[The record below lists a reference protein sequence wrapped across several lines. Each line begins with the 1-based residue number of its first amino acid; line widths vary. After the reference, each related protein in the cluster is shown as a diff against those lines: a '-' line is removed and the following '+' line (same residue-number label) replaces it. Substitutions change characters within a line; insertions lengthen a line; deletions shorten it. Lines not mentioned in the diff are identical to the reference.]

1 LQPANAIPTADAE
14 LSLVA
19 QVGNGTYGKDKFPER
34 SPFHPILD
42 PRQIFQADECW
53 NSIRESLKR
62 FERDPVLIGDS
73 YACDLRRNP
82 KFWNMFSHA
91 FKAAPMFGAHKDGR
105 LNKAV
110 VAIEEDYTQSELYKS
125 HSDRQAYKSVSY
137 QSLMTIRSGFSDD
150 EILECF
156 VAQFNE
162 NELQKR
168 RADKYYQPMHM
179 FGSRIMQE
187 LEGFLRDEDSEASC
201 REKASALV
209 SGRST
214 KRLTITDGAVSAKA
228 VQCGMDLFGCR
239 GIIFPVNEG
248 YSVGSKSKAVSKG
261 NHWTFFKADP
271 TTLTM
276 EYYCSL
282 HNSGNSP
289 RNQKRSKLIF
299 EWLKYEHKI
308 RHGQEHNLH
317 NAKWERTLD
326 HARLGTVTQIGVD
339 CLFHVMGN
347 CALLAEDRPVSTLCR
362 GGGDS
367 DGKRGCELRYRMMV
381 GILTKTYMF
390 QTNK

>member
-1 LQPANAIPTADAE
+1 MNQPMTSQSAQPVNTMSATYFQPSNQHTNYAQSHPQPQLVPSQSAIGFQPQPMQSHYHMLSQVDGNPTISTSFQPQQMQSHQQIPSQIACNQTMHTSFQSQPMPSQQQMTSQFPCHQTMPTSFQSQPISSQQQMTNQTMPPSFEPHPMPSQQQPSSQFDFNQTMPTFVQSQPIKFVSVCLQPANAIPTADAE

-168 RADKYYQPMHM
+168 RADK
-179 FGSRIMQE
+179 
-187 LEGFLRDEDSEASC
+187 
-201 REKASALV
+201 
-209 SGRST
+209 
-214 KRLTITDGAVSAKA
+214 
-228 VQCGMDLFGCR
+228 
-239 GIIFPVNEG
+239 
-248 YSVGSKSKAVSKG
+248 
-261 NHWTFFKADP
+261 
-271 TTLTM
+271 
-276 EYYCSL
+276 
-282 HNSGNSP
+282 
-289 RNQKRSKLIF
+289 
-299 EWLKYEHKI
+299 
-308 RHGQEHNLH
+308 
-317 NAKWERTLD
+317 
-326 HARLGTVTQIGVD
+326 
-339 CLFHVMGN
+339 
-347 CALLAEDRPVSTLCR
+347 
-362 GGGDS
+362 
-367 DGKRGCELRYRMMV
+367 
-381 GILTKTYMF
+381 
-390 QTNK
+390 